1 MKTTISKKKI
11 SYILLSIASISIIIY
26 TFSTIFSINK
36 KQKKTTIEQPQ
47 IKKNEYKFLVK
58 EDSGVIKVFKNG
70 DKTPI
75 NVIDKEVEYL
85 PEYDQ
90 NMLKNGIYL
99 YSSDD
104 LNKVL
109 EDYED

>member
-1 MKTTISKKKI
+1 MKTTIDKKKL
-11 SYILLSIASISIIIY
+11 SYILLSLASISIIIY
-26 TFSTIFSINK
+26 TFFTIFSLNKEK
-36 KQKKTTIEQPQ
+36 KQQLIEQPKIQ
-47 IKKNEYKFLVK
+47 KNEYKFLVK
-58 EDSGVIKVFKNG
+58 EDDGVIKVFKNG
-70 DKTPI
+70 DENPI

-90 NMLKNGIYL
+90 NMLKSGIYV
-99 YSSDD
+99 YNSDD

>member
-1 MKTTISKKKI
+1 MKATISKKKI

-26 TFSTIFSINK
+26 TFSTIFSLNK
-36 KQKKTTIEQPQ
+36 RPKKTTIEQPQ

-70 DKTPI
+70 DETPI

-90 NMLKNGIYL
+90 TMLKNGIYL